1 MIEWRFHIDDLA
13 IEEPLNFS
21 DIAMKVTRN
30 EDYHGVIFEASIG
43 GLIFTG
49 AAYDYIME
57 KDETEGLKAVM
68 IFKAENR
75 CEEDAE
81 FEEVLTGKLNMAKLK
96 SKCGTSCSVTVPI
109 EQKDCTMLIT
119 NRFDQKVDLDSLVAF
134 DKITALE
141 DYEFAGFPM
150 TVPAKALEVSTEGNT
165 DRTTSGDTVRFDDYS
180 TGGLFVE
187 SIIRPSYDAKIN
199 ESITSSQLV
208 PEVQFVNVS
217 EIGNNVISPVVL
229 LNQTIDCFD
238 GNFNYTFRFK
248 GIYGLTDL
256 MVFRFII
263 AKGTPDLIDYPLP
276 IGLEDKPGMEILHR
290 EDLTITEESFN
301 IGSFDITFSGSTPLE
316 NGQGLWGYIVTEQQ
330 SRPEGAEDSITFDP
344 DTYVNINAPMLCPDT
359 GQTQGYM
366 INETLS
372 RVAEAITDG
381 CLKVKSDLYGRIDS
395 KPYAST
401 VDGCGSLRMVN
412 SGLQLRRADNA
423 KLFLSLKDLMEG
435 LNPID
440 NIGYGME
447 EDPARPGYDVLR
459 VESVNYFY
467 QTEEILKFD
476 AVPDVETATD
486 EKEHYSGVKY
496 GYEKWEIES
505 IKGLDE
511 VNSNKEGRTSLNA
524 INNTLN
530 IVSKFVSGSY
540 PIEITRQQSFVE
552 TGGADT
558 TYDNE
563 TFIFCLTRLMYGF
576 EVEQGNVTSPANMY
590 SSGTLLNWRIRPFYN
605 LMRWFKTIAASYPDL
620 GSTDNK
626 VFFTAGTGNLR
637 AQGEM
642 TSIFCKLENGVK
654 AENQDLGIN
663 DFISGDDYTPIWRP
677 KNITF
682 SYPLSVGDYKK
693 IKANPYGYISVQC
706 GTGDWLQGYIS
717 SITYRPTK
725 GEADFTLKMKW

>member
-1 MIEWRFHIDDLA
+1 MIEWQFHIDDLL

-49 AAYDYIME
+49 TAYEYIIE
-57 KDETEGLKAVM
+57 KDSTEGLKAVM
-68 IFKAENR
+68 VFKAENR
-75 CEEDAE
+75 CEEGAD

-96 SKCGTSCSVTVPI
+96 EKCGLACEVTVPI

-119 NRFDQKVDLDSLVAF
+119 NRFDQRVDMDSLTAF

-141 DYEFAGFPM
+141 DYEFAGVPM
-150 TVPAKALEVSTEGNT
+150 TIPAKALEVSTEGYT
-165 DRTTSGDTVRFDDYS
+165 DKENGDTILFDDFA

-187 SIIRPSYDAKIN
+187 SIIRPDYSSKIN
-199 ESITSSQLV
+199 ESITKSQLT
-208 PEVQFVNVS
+208 PEVQFANVS
-217 EIGNNVISPVVL
+217 EIGNNVVSPVVL
-229 LNQTIDCFD
+229 LDQTIDCFD

-248 GIYGLTDL
+248 GTYGLTDL
-256 MVFRFII
+256 MILRFII
-263 AKGTPDLIDYPLP
+263 AKGTPALIDYPLP
-276 IGLEDKPGMEILHR
+276 IGEEDKEGMEILHR
-290 EDLTITEESFN
+290 EDVAVTEGFN
-301 IGSFDITFSGSTPLE
+301 TGSFDFSFSGSVPLD

-330 SRPEGAEDSITFDP
+330 SRPEGSEDFITFDP

-359 GQTQGYM
+359 GQTQGYL

-372 RVAEAITDG
+372 RVTEAITNG
-381 CLKVKSDLYGRIDS
+381 CLKVKSDYYGRTDS
-395 KPYAST
+395 KPYTS
-401 VDGCGSLRMVN
+401 VEDGCGSLRMVN
-412 SGLQLRRADNA
+412 SGLQLRLAADA

-440 NIGYGME
+440 NIGYGIE
-447 EDPARPGYDVLR
+447 EDPARPGFDVLR
-459 VESVNYFY
+459 IETVNYFY
-467 QTEEILKFD
+467 QNEEILSFD
-476 AVPDVETATD
+476 GAVDVETATD
-486 EKEHYSGVKY
+486 EKEHYSTIKV
-496 GYEKWEIES
+496 GYEKWEIQS

-511 VNSNKEGRTSLNA
+511 VNSNKEFRTALSA
-524 INNTLN
+524 INNGLN

-563 TFIFCLTRLMYGF
+563 TFIFCLSRLAYGF

-590 SSGTLLNWRIRPFYN
+590 SSATILNWRIRPFYN
-605 LMRWFKTIAASYPDL
+605 LMRWFKTIAASYADL
-620 GSTDNK
+620 GSTDNQ
-626 VFFTAGTGNLR
+626 VYFTAGTGNLR

-642 TSIFCKLENGVK
+642 TSTFCKLENGVK
-654 AENQDLGIN
+654 AENQDLSIN
-663 DFISGDDYTPIWRP
+663 DFISGTDYTPIWRP
-677 KNITF
+677 KNISF

-706 GTGDWLQGYIS
+706 GTGEWLQGYIS

-725 GEADFTLKMKW
+725 GEADFILKKRW